1 MSLRSSTNVIV
12 AAALLSCAHAATAGT
27 VQDGRALEV
36 RSRVDA
42 ERGLALDFLTHDQG
56 WVWGGWARSGGATT
70 VAPRVT
76 AGMSA
81 LSDRDTSRFSP
92 AGIRGFA
99 VRTIAL
105 SSDAV
110 AGVLPE
116 RMPFLSGGGSE
127 SQPLLGDDGDEST
140 LDLGSGKLALDGDLL
155 TDEPLRVIPSPVPLP
170 SAAGLAALGLFLG
183 ASRRSRSL

>member
-1 MSLRSSTNVIV
+1 MSVRNSTNVIV

-27 VQDGRALEV
+27 VQDGRALEA

-56 WVWGGWARSGGATT
+56 WVWGSWASSG
-70 VAPRVT
+70 VAAGISPRMT
-76 AGMSA
+76 AGMHA
-81 LSDRDTSRFSP
+81 LSDRDTARFSVG
-92 AGIRGFA
+92 ASGYT
-99 VRTIAL
+99 VRSVAL

-116 RMPFLSGGGSE
+116 RMPFLPGGGSE
-127 SQPLLGDDGDEST
+127 SQPLLGDDGDEPT

-170 SAAGLAALGLFLG
+170 SAAGLAAVGLFLG